1 MSSLHCPLLAVATCI
16 LLSSCGAPPPP
27 PPPSSSRDL
36 AALDGVTSGIM
47 GIPVTTSSAEAR
59 NHFLQGQREL
69 DLARNFD
76 ALDHFKRAV
85 AADSTFAIAFLN
97 VANTGNSL
105 DEFKTNLA
113 HAERLAAGASDA
125 EQLEIQ
131 IARKGLEND
140 ASGQL
145 TIAEQL
151 VAKYPQSPRGYLTL
165 GNIQTGLNRNADAR
179 ASYEKAL
186 SLAPRFAVAHIAM
199 GTSYLFGEPR
209 DFKQALQHFQA
220 AEALAPNEPA
230 MHDNLGDAQRAL
242 NNLPEARAEYTRG
255 HQLNPRDAGMLQQ
268 RGHVNSFS
276 GDYDAARVDYD
287 SAMSVGRGNERGF
300 FAPFR
305 AYVSVYAGDARGA
318 IVELN
323 QLVAQADGMRIPDP
337 VTVKINALSNVALI
351 AIDTRDF
358 PAADAALK
366 QRTPLMMQQ
375 ADQVGSPGFR
385 RAQEQGVAYFNAWLA
400 ARKGD
405 YKTAQ
410 RETGRLNRLVTA
422 DANPRK
428 MEPVHQLKGFIA
440 LYQGHNAEA
449 ATHFAQGNLLD
460 PYIKFHY
467 AMALDGSRQS
477 DKAKPIFRELAI
489 YNFNTLGYALIR
501 KEAQQMAM

>member
-1 MSSLHCPLLAVATCI
+1 MHRPLLTVATAI
-16 LLSSCGAPPPP
+16 LLSSCAAPPPP
-27 PPPSSSRDL
+27 PPSTARDL

-47 GIPVTTSSAEAR
+47 GIPVTTASADAR

-69 DLARNFD
+69 DLARNFE
-76 ALDHFKRAV
+76 ALDHFKAAV
-85 AADSTFAIAFLN
+85 AADSTFAIAYLN

-140 ASGQL
+140 ATGQL
-145 TIAEQL
+145 AAAQQL
-151 VAKYPQSPRGYLTL
+151 VAKYPESPRAYLTL
-165 GNIQTGLNRNADAR
+165 GNIETGLNRNADAR
-179 ASYEKAL
+179 ASYGKAL
-186 SLAPRFAVAHIAM
+186 SLAPRLAVAHIAM
-199 GTSYLFGEPR
+199 GTSYVFGEPR

-220 AEALAPNEPA
+220 AEALAPNEPS
-230 MHDNLGDAQRAL
+230 MHDFLGDAQRAL
-242 NNLPEARAEYTRG
+242 NNLPQARAEYTRG
-255 HQLNPRDAGMLQQ
+255 HELNPRDAGMLQQ
-268 RGHVNSFS
+268 RGHVNSFD
-276 GDYDAARVDYD
+276 GDFEAARADYD
-287 SAMSVGRGNERGF
+287 SAMAVGRGNERGF

-305 AYVSVYAGDARGA
+305 AYVSAYAGNAPGA

-323 QLVAQADGMRIPDP
+323 RLVAQADGMGIPDP

-358 PAADAALK
+358 PSANAALK

-375 ADQVGSPGFR
+375 AEQVGSAGFR
-385 RAQEQGVAYFNAWLA
+385 RAQEQGVAYFNAWFA
-400 ARKGD
+400 ARKGE
-405 YKTAQ
+405 YRSAQ
-410 RETGRLNRLVTA
+410 RETDRLTKLVTP

-449 ATHFAQGNLLD
+449 AAHFAQGNLLD
-460 PYIKFHY
+460 PYIKYHY
-467 AMALDGSRQS
+467 AIALDGSGQGE
-477 DKAKPIFRELAI
+477 KAKPIFRELAV
-489 YNFNTLGYALIR
+489 YNFNSLGYALIR